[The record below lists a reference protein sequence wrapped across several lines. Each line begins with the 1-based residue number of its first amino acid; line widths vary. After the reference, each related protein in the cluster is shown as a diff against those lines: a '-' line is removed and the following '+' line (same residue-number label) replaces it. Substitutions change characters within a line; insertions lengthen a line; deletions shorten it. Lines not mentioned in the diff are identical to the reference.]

1 MAQIKFRIFGLKG
14 KAINF
19 LAMTISR
26 ELFFIAL
33 LLIARFSVD
42 GQAKTELEL
51 LTRAED
57 FKIQERVLLTLD
69 QDFYLAGESVNFFAL
84 TFDAA
89 LQIPIEFSSILYV
102 ELFNQD
108 NNVINAKKFLLK
120 RGEGIYYLNIPRQLE
135 TGYYYVRAY
144 TNYMKNFGPGAF
156 FTKRIKIVNPFYK
169 IKYSNSAGNRPTEMR
184 LNISAEGGSML
195 YGIQNKLAFHTS
207 NANDSVLARL
217 YKNDSIVGEVN
228 TQNGFGIFN
237 FTPTVN
243 SNYKIEVVSV
253 NRKKAVVELKNI
265 VHSGVICKLDSL
277 NNSDAYLNVITK
289 NFDRFPL
296 TVFVEN
302 NGILYEY
309 TNIIT
314 QPETS
319 LKIALPQGINRIIV
333 KTSLHEVVSERLIY
347 VKPDI
352 KLKFTAKLDKPN
364 AFQGDSV
371 TLSIRSNTNDSIQY
385 LVALNL
391 GTSETS
397 PPIQELIESSLFS
410 SSLASLTDTF
420 TASELHYISSN
431 TRNINDYILKYQP
444 AKPINARMEKIDY
457 LPEIVNDIVTGSV
470 RQLSDQSLAID
481 KSIYLAFI
489 DSICWI
495 NRSKTDSF
503 GKFTANVPFDYQ
515 GNNLI
520 ISVKDSIGSY
530 SIRFDDEFY
539 PDFLNVSK
547 EKYFPDSSLRQTIE
561 SRMLNLQVNDA
572 YAELRKEI
580 KPLRSTLRF
589 YGYPDSEYKF
599 KKYVNLPNLEEFIL
613 EIVNRATIVKR
624 KKKSFIKVLAKGKN
638 EITGDNPM
646 IIFDGIP
653 IRDVGNLTAISSEK
667 LESIR
672 IVSDKFFFGTD
683 IFDGIIDITSNA
695 RSFDLLDLDRNS
707 TRVLFNPVISAKDNY
722 QPQES
727 RMPDYKS
734 SIYFN
739 RINSASG
746 SEDIR
751 MRLPQNSGNYSLYI
765 FGYKKDGEWGVFQ
778 ISNILKIS
786 H

>member
-1 MAQIKFRIFGLKG
+1 MTLIRKF
-14 KAINF
+14 
-19 LAMTISR
+19 
-26 ELFFIAL
+26 FFIVL
-33 LLIARFSVD
+33 LLIVRFTVYS
-42 GQAKTELEL
+42 QAKTELKL
-51 LTRAED
+51 LTQAED

-69 QDFYLAGESVNFFAL
+69 QDLYLAGESVNFFAL

-120 RGEGIYYLNIPRQLE
+120 RGEGVYDLNIPRQLE

-169 IKYSNSAGNRPTEMR
+169 IKYLNSVGNSPTEMR
-184 LNISAEGGSML
+184 LNVSAEGGNIL

-207 NANDSVLARL
+207 NANDRVLARL

-243 SNYKIEVVSV
+243 SNYRIEAASA
-253 NRKKAVVELKNI
+253 NKGKAVVELKSI
-265 VHSGVICKLDSL
+265 ARSGVICKLDSL
-277 NNSDAYLNVITK
+277 NNSDAYLKVITK

-296 TVFVEN
+296 TIFVEN
-302 NGILYEY
+302 NGILFEY
-309 TNIIT
+309 TNTIT

-319 LKIALPQGINRIIV
+319 LKIALPQGINRIIL
-333 KTSLHEVVSERLIY
+333 KNSLHEVVSERLIY
-347 VKPDI
+347 VKPDG
-352 KLKFTAKLDKPN
+352 KLKFTAKFDKPN

-371 TLSIRSNTNDSIQY
+371 TLSINSNTNDSIRY
-385 LVALNL
+385 LVSLNL

-410 SSLASLTDTF
+410 SSVASLTDTI
-420 TASELHYISSN
+420 TAHELHYISSN
-431 TRNINDYILKYQP
+431 TKNINDYILKFQP
-444 AKPINARMEKIDY
+444 IKTINARLEKMDY
-457 LPEIVNDIVTGSV
+457 LPEINNDIVTGSV
-470 RQLSDQSLAID
+470 RQVSDQSLAIN
-481 KSIYLAFI
+481 KSIYLAFV

-495 NRSKTDSF
+495 NRCKTDGF
-503 GKFTANVPFDYQ
+503 GKFTANLSFDYQ

-530 SIRFDDEFY
+530 SIKFDDEFY

-547 EKYFPDSSLRQTIE
+547 EKYFPDSSLRQMIE
-561 SRMLNLQVNDA
+561 SRMLNLQINDA
-572 YAELRKEI
+572 YAELSKDI
-580 KPLRSTLRF
+580 KPVRSKLRF

-599 KKYVNLPNLEEFIL
+599 KKYINLPNLEEFIF

-624 KKKSFIKVLAKGKN
+624 GKKSFIKVLAKEKN
-638 EITGDNPM
+638 KIIGDNPM
-646 IIFDGIP
+646 IIFDGIQ
-653 IRDVGNLTAISSEK
+653 IRDFGNLTSISSEK

-672 IVSDKFFFGTD
+672 ILSDKFFFGTEV
-683 IFDGIIDITSNA
+683 FDGIIDITSKSK
-695 RSFDLLDLDRNS
+695 SFDLVDMDRNS
-707 TRVLFNPVISAKDNY
+707 TRVLFDPVIVTKDNY

-727 RMPDYKS
+727 RIPNYIS

-765 FGYKKDGEWGVFQ
+765 LGYTKNGNWGVFQ
-778 ISNILKIS
+778 LDNALKIS
-786 H
+786 Y